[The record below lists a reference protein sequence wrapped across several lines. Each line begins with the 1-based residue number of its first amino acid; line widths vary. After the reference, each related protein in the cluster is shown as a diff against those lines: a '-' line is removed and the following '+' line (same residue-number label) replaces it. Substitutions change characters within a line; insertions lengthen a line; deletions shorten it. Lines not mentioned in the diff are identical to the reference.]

1 MYTIDAKVIEDLAK
15 LRRMELQGLN
25 LEKPTLHDVTR
36 TYGIDDVADKA
47 DCNPRTLEQW
57 RCTRR
62 PMPFDVAAKL
72 QYLYNI
78 DIDRMV
84 REFAR
89 TRVERGYTS
98 ITAQWLSKNPGFMED
113 GE

>member
-25 LEKPTLHDVTR
+25 LEKPTLHDLTR
-36 TYGIDDVADKA
+36 THGIDEVADNV

-57 RCTRR
+57 RCGRR
-62 PMPFDVAAKL
+62 PAPIDVIAKL
-72 QYLYNI
+72 IHRYGMGAERFIL
-78 DIDRMV
+78 DT
-84 REFAR
+84 AR
-89 TRVERGYTS
+89 ARVVKGYSTIS
-98 ITAQWLSKNPGFMED
+98 DEWLAQHPDFMEE